1 MVKQGSGKE
10 TKNTAER
17 GVAKLMPLSDPLTPI
32 TTFRSDYGLRK
43 QENEG
48 EIGRQQRQGFSSRIM
63 AWVNRTIFVYN
74 VTTGLYM
81 LDWWERYLFSIL
93 FA

>member
-43 QENEG
+43 QVCL
-48 EIGRQQRQGFSSRIM
+48 FSSFYGNWGRRKKEGGREGSGEEGRILSLAAFM
-63 AWVNRTIFVYN
+63 FVPPPSLN
-74 VTTGLYM
+74 V
-81 LDWWERYLFSIL
+81 
-93 FA
+93 